1 VLEEIMKESVGS
13 LKAYLIIAGLILG
26 LSSVVTILEGSPLG
40 IINGVLAVIILGK
53 AFTLED
59 ELRAGGI
66 VLQVVFY
73 ILIALNLLGIGVGL
87 IVPGVIGIIIVP
99 RVIGII
105 ICSYLIVNI
114 RRLAKEAAGGIN
126 RRR

>member
-1 VLEEIMKESVGS
+1 MKESVGS
-13 LKAYLIIAGLILG
+13 LKAYLIIAGLISG
-26 LSSVVTILEGSPLG
+26 LSSVVTISGGSPLG

-99 RVIGII
+99 GVIGII

>member
-1 VLEEIMKESVGS
+1 MKESVGS
-13 LKAYLIIAGLILG
+13 LKAYLIIAGLISG
-26 LSSVVTILEGSPLG
+26 LSSVLTISGGSPLG

-99 RVIGII
+99 GVIGII

>member
-1 VLEEIMKESVGS
+1 MKESVGS
-13 LKAYLIIAGLILG
+13 LKAYLIIAGLISG
-26 LSSVVTILEGSPLG
+26 LSSVLTISGGSPLG
-40 IINGVLAVIILGK
+40 IISGVLAMIILVK
-53 AFTLED
+53 AFTLEA

-73 ILIALNLLGIGVGL
+73 ILIALNLLGMIFGL

-99 RVIGII
+99 GVIGII

>member
-1 VLEEIMKESVGS
+1 MKESVGS
-13 LKAYLIIAGLILG
+13 LKAYLIIAGLISG
-26 LSSVVTILEGSPLG
+26 LSGVLTISGGSPLG
-40 IINGVLAVIILGK
+40 IISGVLAVIILGK

-99 RVIGII
+99 GVIGII

>member
-1 VLEEIMKESVGS
+1 MKESVGS
-13 LKAYLIIAGLILG
+13 LKAYLIIAGLISGFSGVL
-26 LSSVVTILEGSPLG
+26 TILEGSPLG

-99 RVIGII
+99 GVIGII